1 MPGRCSE
8 LFPSQVVTALC
19 RYNLAP
25 ETVVAV
31 LDLAQHYK
39 ITGLANAAAAVIAEQ
54 MSVTNVCS
62 VLEAASRFNREDLIK
77 RCTEVRVSLN

>member
-1 MPGRCSE
+1 MS
-8 LFPSQVVTALC
+8 

-25 ETVVAV
+25 DTVVAV

-54 MSVTNVCS
+54 MSVANVCI
-62 VLEAASRFNREDLIK
+62 VLKAASRFNRADLIQ
-77 RCTEVRVSLN
+77 RCTQVRTLLY